1 MTTLLIS
8 HPSSLR
14 HVTPPG
20 HPERADRIRIV
31 EQTLED
37 ERFALLQ
44 RAEAPEGTLAQ
55 VALCHPAAYAQAI
68 VDAAPQEGIV
78 QVDAD
83 TIMSPGTLS
92 AALHGVGGAVH
103 AVDEVM
109 TRRAGN
115 AFSALR
121 PPGHHAE
128 SDKAMGFCFFNNAAI
143 AARHAQKAHGAE
155 RVAIVDWD
163 VHHGN
168 GTQEI
173 FWGDASVLYA
183 STHEMPLYPGTGA
196 PSERGEH
203 GTIVNAAL
211 RAGDGSDA
219 FRDAFESAILPRLA
233 DFRPDLVII
242 SAGFD
247 AHWRDP
253 LANINLKEAD
263 FAWAT
268 QKLME
273 IADNHAG
280 GRLVS
285 ILEGGYDLEGLS
297 KSTAAHV
304 MALMRG

>member
-14 HVTPPG
+14 HATPPG
-20 HPERADRIRIV
+20 HPERADRIRAV
-31 EQTLED
+31 EQILEE

-44 RAEAPEGTLAQ
+44 RAEAPEGTLGQ
-55 VALCHPAAYAQAI
+55 VLLCHPAAYADAI
-68 VDAAPQEGIV
+68 VAAAPQDGLV
-78 QVDAD
+78 QIDAD

-92 AALHGVGGAVH
+92 AVLHGVGAAVH

-109 TRRAGN
+109 TGRATN
-115 AFSALR
+115 AFSAMR

-128 SDKAMGFCFFNNAAI
+128 SDRAMGFCFFNNAAI
-143 AARHAQKAHGAE
+143 AARHAQKTHGAE

-211 RAGDGSDA
+211 RAGDGTDA

-263 FAWAT
+263 FTWAT

-273 IADNHAG
+273 IADRHAG

-297 KSTAAHV
+297 KSAAAHV
-304 MALMRG
+304 TALMRG